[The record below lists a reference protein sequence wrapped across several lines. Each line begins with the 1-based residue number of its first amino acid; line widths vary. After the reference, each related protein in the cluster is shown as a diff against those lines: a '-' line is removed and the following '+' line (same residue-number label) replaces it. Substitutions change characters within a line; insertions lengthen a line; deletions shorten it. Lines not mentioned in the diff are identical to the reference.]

1 MVTGPERSTS
11 FETQRPSFVQG
22 EILRAYYDGETDD
35 LLTGGLAE
43 AASPRLRSRISS
55 VSPIRLGRPPR
66 SFAAAPSGIVTSV

>member
-35 LLTGGLAE
+35 LLTGGLGRSGL
-43 AASPRLRSRISS
+43 AALTVQDLVR
-55 VSPIRLGRPPR
+55 
-66 SFAAAPSGIVTSV
+66 FADPAWRHLE